1 VIGALILVALGLV
14 LLTVSADRLVLS
26 AARLARIWGMSA
38 VLIGALVIGMGTSA
52 PELLVSTLAA
62 ARGEP
67 DLAIGNIIGSNV
79 ANLSLV
85 LGVSVLLLPVA
96 GHLHTIKR
104 EGVLMAAAVLTFSIF
119 AWGGA
124 ISGSQA
130 AVLLIG
136 IVVAAVLLVRW
147 SHQDIAEGIVKLD
160 VNELAPPGQGMAI
173 ELLVGLISLAATLV
187 GADLLVRGARTV
199 AMELGLSEGFIGLS
213 LVAIGTSLPELA
225 TGIAAARRRENAL
238 VIGNVLGSNLF
249 NSLGV
254 AGSAAL
260 VGGSAFGTDFRI
272 PIVFMLVIALLAGIF
287 TATGN
292 RLGRREGALLLAA
305 YVGFLVLSL

>member
-1 VIGALILVALGLV
+1 MIGALILVALGLA

-67 DLAIGNIIGSNV
+67 DLAIGNIVGSNV

-85 LGVSVLLLPVA
+85 LGVSVLFLPVA

-124 ISGSQA
+124 ISGFEA

-136 IVVAAVLLVRW
+136 MVVAAVLLVRW

-173 ELLVGLISLAATLV
+173 ELLIGLISLAATLA

-260 VGGSAFGTDFRI
+260 AGGSAFGADFRI

-292 RLGRREGALLLAA
+292 RLGRREGAVLLAA

>member
-1 VIGALILVALGLV
+1 MIGALILVALGLV

>member
-1 VIGALILVALGLV
+1 MIGALILVALGLA

-67 DLAIGNIIGSNV
+67 DLAIGNIVGSNV

-85 LGVSVLLLPVA
+85 LGVSVLFLPVA

-104 EGVLMAAAVLTFSIF
+104 EGVLMAAGVLAFSIF
-119 AWGGA
+119 AWDRG
-124 ISGSQA
+124 ISALEA
-130 AVLLIG
+130 AVLLVG

-147 SHQDIAEGIVKLD
+147 SHQDISEGIVKLD
-160 VNELAPPGQGMAI
+160 VNELAPPGQGVAI

-254 AGSAAL
+254 AGAAAL
-260 VGGSAFGTDFRI
+260 AGGSAFGTDFRI
-272 PIVFMLVIALLAGIF
+272 PIVFMLVISLLAGIF